1 MNRKTSQVLACALSL
16 AFTAAAVAAPVIYPA
31 KGQTAK
37 QQDKDKY
44 ECYDWARGETGFDP
58 AQAQSA
64 SAQQSQQS
72 QQPKSAAG
80 MVRGAAGGA
89 AVAELTH
96 HDAGRGAA
104 IGVVGAAVR
113 ERAKEA
119 QMNQARQQQASQQQA
134 MRAEQRATYERAFS
148 VCMQARGYAVK

>member
-1 MNRKTSQVLACALSL
+1 MNHNTLRVLACALSL
-16 AFTAAAVAAPVIYPA
+16 AFTTAAMAAPVIYPA

-58 AQAQSA
+58 AQAQQP
-64 SAQQSQQS
+64 AQTTAQGS

-104 IGVVGAAVR
+104 IGVVGAAAR
-113 ERAKEA
+113 ERMKEA
-119 QMNQARQQQASQQQA
+119 QANQARQQQASQQQA
-134 MRAEQRATYERAFS
+134 IAAEKRATYERAFG